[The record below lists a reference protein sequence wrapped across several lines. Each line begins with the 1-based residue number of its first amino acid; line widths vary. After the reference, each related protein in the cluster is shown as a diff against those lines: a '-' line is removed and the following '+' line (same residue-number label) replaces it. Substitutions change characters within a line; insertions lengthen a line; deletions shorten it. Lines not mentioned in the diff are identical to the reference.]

1 VSTLLSP
8 SKSAGGGSVRKAVIV
23 ETSQEGKPE
32 HSQRA
37 GTATQVSGGGVN
49 AERGAVTSPP
59 PRGTAALDQD
69 ETQVHPADD
78 MAVDDKPGQAPA
90 GQEETA
96 AKQHDGGIEPA
107 AEADGDGIQQDSDE
121 GDHEQQQQQQ
131 QQGVGSNSQQGEPS
145 QQQQGADG
153 APAQDEVAVDE
164 TATKELPAEESHPAD
179 AAMQEEDAVAPP
191 QDDSSPAAD
200 GLADDMEERSSPGD
214 DEVRDSESNGF
225 HIAAEGQAQA
235 DTLVAPSM
243 ANVSMGNS
251 LDGML

>member
-1 VSTLLSP
+1 MSTLLSP

-37 GTATQVSGGGVN
+37 GTATQVSGGGG
-49 AERGAVTSPP
+49 AERDAVTSPP
-59 PRGTAALDQD
+59 PRGDVAVDQD

-78 MAVDDKPGQAPA
+78 MAVDGEPV
-90 GQEETA
+90 QEPSGHEQTA
-96 AKQHDGGIEPA
+96 AKQPDSGIEPA
-107 AEADGDGIQQDSDE
+107 AEADEDGVQHNSE
-121 GDHEQQQQQQ
+121 GDQQQQQP
-131 QQGVGSNSQQGEPS
+131 GVGSNSQQGERS
-145 QQQQGADG
+145 QREEGADG
-153 APAQDEVAVDE
+153 VPDEDEVAVDDP
-164 TATKELPAEESHPAD
+164 AAKELAAAESHPVD
-179 AAMQEEDAVAPP
+179 AAMQEEDPVAPP
-191 QDDSSPAAD
+191 QADSSPAAD

-214 DEVRDSESNGF
+214 DEVRDSESNGY